1 VQAAGGEVR
10 DLRQADAAGAAVA
23 DLDGAG
29 DEQLSLVTAAA
40 AAGRRVVLGSAGD
53 RGLVDLDQAGQRRAL
68 GRDHGPAELGAQQ
81 PGALVGA
88 EAELPLECVA
98 IR

>member
-1 VQAAGGEVR
+1 VGGEVR

-40 AAGRRVVLGSAGD
+40 AARRPAGRPWF
-53 RGLVDLDQAGQRRAL
+53 
-68 GRDHGPAELGAQQ
+68 GR
-81 PGALVGA
+81 
-88 EAELPLECVA
+88 
-98 IR
+98 